1 MEKVASDKREVDEK
15 IQLNSRNIWSRI
27 KEYSHRGDETR
38 QKHSQA
44 YRKPS
49 LNVQKNMLRELHSHQ
64 SIA

>member
-38 QKHSQA
+38 QKHS
-44 YRKPS
+44 
-49 LNVQKNMLRELHSHQ
+49 
-64 SIA
+64 